1 MATLE
6 RITNRKKL
14 QLVFKLLCNHFGHEP
29 DTVKQ
34 RSRKREMVVMRQIY
48 YYFAKKY
55 LSRITLTEIGGFL
68 GYDHATVIHGYTTIS
83 GLMDTD
89 KRFALQ
95 MSEADHYFR
104 VEVLPKIDSVDP
116 RNIPANKY
124 QKIKF
129 EKNVAQTTANRMYY
143 IAKKFLID
151 FNTHINEDR
160 IIEGFRRKDLDNK
173 YWEALKELE
182 KVKNNH
188 ELTIS

>member
-1 MATLE
+1 M
-6 RITNRKKL
+6 I
-14 QLVFKLLCNHFGHEP
+14 
-29 DTVKQ
+29 D
-34 RSRKREMVVMRQIY
+34 
-48 YYFAKKY
+48 
-55 LSRITLTEIGGFL
+55 
-68 GYDHATVIHGYTTIS
+68 VI
-83 GLMDTD
+83 
-89 KRFALQ
+89 
-95 MSEADHYFR
+95 
-104 VEVLPKIDSVDP
+104 DP